1 MSILKRK
8 ISSQTAD
15 IDQGTDREIPRRNGN
30 LPSKMKVITFIK
42 NIYNYML

>member
-8 ISSQTAD
+8 ISAQTAD
-15 IDQGTDREIPRRNGN
+15 IEQGTDREIPRRNGN
-30 LPSKMKVITFIK
+30 QLSKRKVITFMK